1 VAATLF
7 VAALIPVASASAD
20 TTLNIVPHGN
30 EAPGVPWATA
40 PGILP
45 ADTQAKMYDRITP
58 LFRNV
63 TDDVLKP
70 STDGTGYYKSAALLP
85 ENDPSLITSE
95 TVGGTSPSAGAVTAR
110 IKRDRYGVPHIYSDT
125 DPGAIFGAGYAVATD
140 QSLLLNQARYN
151 GVAGLI
157 DMPGV
162 PAINLVLGLYNYKP
176 TAKVLKQATDLQTKA
191 ITAQG
196 ADGKQLLN
204 DIDTYLA
211 GINARMQVSQPT
223 SPPFTRTDIY
233 ALNAIKSQFLGEG
246 GGQEVDNALFL
257 DSLRSKLGSKT
268 GDEAFED
275 LRARND
281 PEATY
286 TTSKAAPADTNVS
299 VAKPSGMV
307 RLKSGTFKNSFIK
320 LPDAKASAAAAKV
333 ANTGKRQ
340 LASNILIVSGSKS
353 ATGKPLFVGGPQIG
367 YNYPGL
373 TMEMQLTSPSINVE
387 GVTSAPFPGYMLIGH
402 GVGYAWSL
410 TSAGA
415 DIIDTYAEKLC
426 GGSKTKYVWKGSCK
440 SMEKVDAGTITK
452 VGGTGKA
459 VKATFYRTV
468 HGPVIGYA
476 KNRSTGK
483 LVALSQKRS
492 SYGRETVDQLFNQQ
506 MTYSRV
512 HSAKDFINAAAKS
525 PQTFNSFYASATES
539 AFYTSGAL
547 PVRPK
552 GVNDDLP
559 VDGTGKYEWKG
570 ELAKAKHPQ
579 VINPSSG
586 LLVNW
591 NNKPAKDF
599 PAGDDRFGNEGGI
612 QRVDMLRS
620 ELARY
625 PKATLANVLASANA
639 AATEDVRET
648 QLWPVLKAMLAKGKS
663 PSAQATQLV
672 SLLDAWYAAGGSR
685 VDANLDGNI
694 DNPGAVILDT
704 AWTGI
709 TNAGLCDRL
718 GSTLCKG
725 LEGRISRFDAPP
737 GGQYSGWHQYM
748 DKDLRRLLGKPVAGK
763 YHLKYCGDG
772 SVSKCSSELWG
783 ALAAAGKTLAAKQ
796 GADPT
801 KWTEKAA
808 TTSFSP
814 IPLTTFQY
822 TNKPT
827 GIHQVM
833 AFGQ

>member
-1 VAATLF
+1 MA
-7 VAALIPVASASAD
+7 AALSLAAVIPAASASAD

-30 EAPGVPWATA
+30 EATGVPWASA

-58 LFRNV
+58 LFRNIGE
-63 TDDVLKP
+63 DVLKP

-85 ENDPSLITSE
+85 ESDPSFVLSE
-95 TVGGTSPSAGAVTAR
+95 TVSGTSPTAGPVSAR
-110 IKRDRYGVPHIYSDT
+110 IKRDPYGVPHIYSDT
-125 DPGAIFGAGYAVATD
+125 DAGALFGAGYAVATD
-140 QSLLLNQARYN
+140 QSLLLNQARSN

-157 DMPGV
+157 DLPGV
-162 PAINLVLGLYNYKP
+162 PAINLVLGLYNYTP
-176 TAKVLKQATDLQTKA
+176 SAKVIKQATDLQTKS
-191 ITAQG
+191 IEAQG
-196 ADGKQLLN
+196 AQGKQLLN

-211 GINARMQVSQPT
+211 GINARYAVA
-223 SPPFTRTDIY
+223 SPSTPKFTRTDIY

-257 DSLRSKLGSKT
+257 DSLRAKLGAKQ
-268 GDEAFED
+268 GDQAFED

-281 PEATY
+281 PEATV
-286 TTSKAAPADTNVS
+286 TTAKAAPDQTNVS
-299 VAKPSGMV
+299 VSKPAGMV
-307 RLKSGTFKNSFIK
+307 RLTKGTFKNSFIA
-320 LPDAKASAAAAKV
+320 LPGAKAAKASAASV
-333 ANTGKRQ
+333 GKRQ

-373 TMEMQLTSPSINVE
+373 TMEMQLKSPSINVE

-402 GVGYAWSL
+402 GADYAWSL

-426 GGSKTKYVWKGSCK
+426 GGSKTKYVWKGKCT
-440 SMEKVDAGTITK
+440 SMEKVDAGTIAK
-452 VGGTGKA
+452 GASK

-476 KNRSTGK
+476 KDEKTGK

-492 SYGRETVDQLFNQQ
+492 SYGRDTVDQLFNQQ
-506 MTYSRV
+506 MTFGRV
-512 HSAKDFINAAAKS
+512 HSAKDFINAAEKT

-539 AFYTSGAL
+539 AFYTAGAL
-547 PVRPK
+547 PIRPK
-552 GVNDDLP
+552 GVNGDLP

-570 ELAKAKHPQ
+570 ELAASKHPQ
-579 VINPSSG
+579 VVNPSSG
-586 LLVNW
+586 YIVNW
-591 NNKPAKDF
+591 NNKPAANF

-639 AATEDVRET
+639 GATEDVRIT
-648 QLWPVLKAMLAKGKS
+648 QLWPTLKAMLARGKS
-663 PSAQATQLV
+663 PSAGATAAAATLQQ
-672 SLLDAWYAAGGSR
+672 WYDNGGSR

-694 DNPGAVILDT
+694 DAPGAVILDS
-704 AWTGI
+704 AWKKLTD
-709 TNAGLCDRL
+709 AGLCDRL
-718 GSTLCKG
+718 GSSLCKG
-725 LEGRISRFDAPP
+725 LEGRISRYDAPP

-748 DKDLRRLLGKPVAGK
+748 GKDLRTMLGQKVRGK
-763 YHLKYCGDG
+763 YHLRYCGDG
-772 SVSKCSSELWG
+772 SVSRCSKELWAAIDG
-783 ALAAAGKTLAAKQ
+783 ASKTITAKQ
-796 GADPT
+796 GADVS
-801 KWTEKAA
+801 KWTEKA
-808 TTSFSP
+808 TQITFSP
-814 IPLTTFQY
+814 LPLTTMQY
-822 TNKPT
+822 TNKPS